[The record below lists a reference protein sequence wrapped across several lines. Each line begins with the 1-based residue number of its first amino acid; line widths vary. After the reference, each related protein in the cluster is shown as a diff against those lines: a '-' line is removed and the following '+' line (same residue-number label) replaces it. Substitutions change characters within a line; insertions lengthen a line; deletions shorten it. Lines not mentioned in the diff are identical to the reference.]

1 MEGKYNYRFQL
12 NKVVKTK
19 EEQVATSKYYKS
31 MKKKSPSKS
40 TISPPNKKDFM
51 TTIYGIM
58 AVIFVLIPEWIAE
71 YGITIGNNQF
81 KNILPENNSL
91 LSRNQDLTIYGMNIK
106 ELRKVALELK
116 LMGYASENKQRL
128 SRRIIRRLKRKR
140 INNLKIWNEIWNKLC

>member
-1 MEGKYNYRFQL
+1 LEGKYNYRFQL

-40 TISPPNKKDFM
+40 TISLPNKKDFM

-116 LMGYASENKQRL
+116 LM
-128 SRRIIRRLKRKR
+128 
-140 INNLKIWNEIWNKLC
+140 

>member
-1 MEGKYNYRFQL
+1 
-12 NKVVKTK
+12 
-19 EEQVATSKYYKS
+19 

-40 TISPPNKKDFM
+40 TISLPNKKDFM